1 LTPPSVLLDDSFL
14 VALLDHHHENAPAA
28 HASYSDLV
36 AQFEQNEIRLRA
48 RHDHLGRHPAGARQ
62 SILAPVE
69 TVYVAGQHH
78 RQARRLELPF
88 EADHDVAV
96 TMVIMRRE
104 RIERIAT
111 FLPVFD
117 LLDVTVHR

>member
-1 LTPPSVLLDDSFL
+1 MLLDDSFL
-14 VALLDHHHENAPAA
+14 AALLNRHDEHSPAA
-28 HASYSDLV
+28 HACYADLV
-36 AQFEQNEIRLRA
+36 AQYEQNLLRLRA
-48 RHDHLGRHPAGARQ
+48 RHDHLGRHPAAARQ

-69 TVYVAGQHH
+69 TVYIAGQHH

-88 EADHDVAV
+88 EADYDVAV

-111 FLPVFD
+111 FNAVFD
-117 LLDVTVHR
+117 LLDVTVHP